1 MWKTDASLSL
11 PLSPPLF
18 LSRNSSHSHRVQ
30 LPSLNIA
37 PLLPLSS
44 LLGPGSQPRR
54 RLIHSCVPCLSP
66 TTRTL
71 TSFPTIRF
79 SPKLSIQLCPIS
91 TCTRA
96 TCTGAKRRERTTA
109 NEISHLRGSDEGK
122 FGPGSLVNC
131 KPELFLPKTQSPLI
145 TVQL

>member
-11 PLSPPLF
+11 PLPSSLSLQELIPLPP
-18 LSRNSSHSHRVQ
+18 STAAISEHR
-30 LPSLNIA
+30 PST
-37 PLLPLSS
+37 PPSS

-79 SPKLSIQLCPIS
+79 SPKLSIQLRPIS